1 MVQAILQHW
10 VTVEERPEPA
20 STMRSFR
27 GLERRLCQN
36 CPQRSYRLHRGQVWA
51 KEFNRMES
59 FNEEDGGGIALVYD
73 LDRENEKIEEQA
85 FGS

>member
-1 MVQAILQHW
+1 
-10 VTVEERPEPA
+10 
-20 STMRSFR
+20 
-27 GLERRLCQN
+27 
-36 CPQRSYRLHRGQVWA
+36 
-51 KEFNRMES
+51 MES